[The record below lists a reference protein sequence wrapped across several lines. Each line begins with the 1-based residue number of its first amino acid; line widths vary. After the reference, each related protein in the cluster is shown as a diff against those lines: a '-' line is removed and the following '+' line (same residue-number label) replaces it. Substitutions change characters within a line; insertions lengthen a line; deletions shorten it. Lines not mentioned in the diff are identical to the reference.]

1 MSAMSATCTP
11 VVFSVNTTRIQR
23 ANDPYSGFKPNV
35 ISIHDESNDKTAASC
50 LCRGRRKNPA
60 QLDQTLPRTTLA
72 HGNAKGQGCTSS
84 QCGQVDSRPLLH

>member
-1 MSAMSATCTP
+1 MSAMSAMSATCTP

-35 ISIHDESNDKTAASC
+35 ISIQYESNTAVSC

-60 QLDQTLPRTTLA
+60 QLDQSLPRTTLA
-72 HGNAKGQGCTSS
+72 HGNAKG
-84 QCGQVDSRPLLH
+84 